1 MLIEQELNNEGQ
13 KPRPYTYYIGGKE
26 ILFPY
31 KAEGC

>member
-13 KPRPYTYYIGGKE
+13 KPRPYPYEIHEHE
-26 ILFPY
+26 ILFAY

>member
-1 MLIEQELNNEGQ
+1 MLIEKELNQ
-13 KPRPYTYYIGGKE
+13 KPRPYPYIIDGKE

>member
-13 KPRPYTYYIGGKE
+13 KPRPYPYIIDRKE